1 MLKRSTSNTS
11 LFVMIVSIANPKL
24 LTLKL
29 LITLEKFRF
38 WLGKP
43 FQNGKYFMK
52 MNKSFC
58 RYQWMPIISSVTKEV
73 VNSLV

>member
-11 LFVMIVSIANPKL
+11 LFVMIVSVANPKL
-24 LTLKL
+24 VRLKL

-52 MNKSFC
+52 MNNLLADVGGCLLYFMKTN
-58 RYQWMPIISSVTKEV
+58 QV
-73 VNSLV
+73 